1 MTGPAWRFE
10 SRVTEPGGITITTT
24 ITVPTDTRWQD
35 VREASELGQMGAN
48 FTLGHVLKSLERSNK
63 FDEEPPF

>member
-1 MTGPAWRFE
+1 M
-10 SRVTEPGGITITTT
+10 
-24 ITVPTDTRWQD
+24 PTDTRWGD